1 MPVQLLDHVPMKV
14 GESLE
19 GRLLY
24 PVYEG
29 NQVAIPAGCL
39 LQGHVVRLDPDKQH
53 RIHSRLWGDFT
64 PFHIPVVQ
72 FDNLTMPDGRV
83 LPIVSRNAT
92 DGAPVLRLSTPAART
107 PGSVVSQQVDSL
119 KQQMKDEISLV
130 TAPGRGDRL
139 VQFLYKQLPYHPERI
154 DKGTAWTIEL
164 SSPLTVTDSGDSE
177 NSPPRTEDSS
187 RGVVKR
193 SSEPTASQE
202 TYWRIRAYLQQ
213 TISSANEK
221 AGNKFEAM
229 VAEPVFENNH
239 ALTVPQGSVLIGTVT
254 QAKPGRSFGRKG
266 KLRFNFRELKLPD
279 GFVEHVEG
287 SLAGVD
293 SNGSA
298 GLQLDSEGGVQPKP
312 QNKVIVPL
320 VLSVL
325 ASRAF
330 DEDGSQAANGAVASN
345 GFGTVGRIIGIV
357 ASSPNVAAA
366 IGFYGAGLS
375 FYNRWLARGQ
385 EVVLMKNTRIEINTT
400 PTRHFLSP
408 AGLQSH

>member
-1 MPVQLLDHVPMKV
+1 MPVQLVEHASMRV

-24 PVYEG
+24 PVYAA
-29 NQVAIPAGCL
+29 NQVAIPSGCV
-39 LQGHVVRLDPDKQH
+39 LQGHVVRLDPNKQH

-72 FDNLTMPDGRV
+72 FDNLTMPDGTV
-83 LPIVSRNAT
+83 LPIASVNAT
-92 DGAPVLRLSTPAART
+92 DGAPVLRLSTPTAQT
-107 PGSVVSQQVDSL
+107 PRSVVSRQIDSF
-119 KQQMKDEISLV
+119 KQQIKDEISLV

-139 VQFLYKQLPYHPERI
+139 VQLLYKQLPYHPERI
-154 DKGTAWTIEL
+154 DAGTAWTVEL
-164 SSPLTVTDSGDSE
+164 SSPLTVTESGDSE
-177 NSPPRTEDSS
+177 SLWEKPENSS
-187 RGVVKR
+187 GGIVKR
-193 SSEPTASQE
+193 SSEPMPSEE
-202 TYWRIRAYLQQ
+202 THWRIRAYLQQ
-213 TISSANEK
+213 TISSAEEK
-221 AGNKFEAM
+221 PGNKFDAT
-229 VAEPVFENNH
+229 VAEPVFDGNH
-239 ALTVPQGSVLIGTVT
+239 SLAVPQGSVLIGNVT
-254 QAKPGRSFGRKG
+254 QAKRARSFGRKG
-266 KLRFNFRELKLPD
+266 KLRFNFRELRLPD

-298 GLQLDSEGGVQPKP
+298 GLRLDSEGGVQPKS

-325 ASRAF
+325 ASHAF

-385 EVVLMKNTRIEINTT
+385 EVVLMKDTRIEINTI
-400 PTRHFLSP
+400 PTRHSLSP
-408 AGLQSH
+408 AGLQFH